1 MRYVDQVLQ
10 PGETIR
16 YVTTITWVAY
26 LPGLCFSIAAGI
38 VASLSPQSLH
48 TGALVLS
55 LALLGWGIVLL
66 VRGWWRRWTTEVAVT
81 DRRIIWKR
89 GFINRRTVEM
99 NMDKVA
105 SVDVIQSILGR
116 VFNYGDVIIRGPGVT
131 AEPLRDID
139 RPLELRNQVT
149 AV

>member
-16 YVTTITWVAY
+16 HVTTISWVVY
-26 LPGLCFSIAAGI
+26 LPGLCLCVAAGI
-38 VASLSPQSLH
+38 VASLSPPGFH
-48 TGALVLS
+48 TGGLM
-55 LALLGWGIVLL
+55 LALAILGLGVVLL

-81 DRRIIWKR
+81 NRRIIWKR

-116 VFNYGDVIIRGPGVT
+116 VFNYGDIIIRGPGVT
-131 AEPLRDID
+131 AEPLRGID
-139 RPLELRNQVT
+139 RPLELRNHVT
-149 AV
+149 AG